1 MSKKR
6 HQARRHAL
14 QALYQWQMTG
24 DDLGEIINQFLADQ
38 DTGKFDVGYFRD
50 LLTGVAKNV
59 DTLDGHL
66 QPLLD
71 REVDKVDPVERA
83 ALRLG
88 VYELA
93 MHPEVPYRVVIN
105 EAVELAKV
113 FGAEQGHR
121 YVNGV
126 LDKLGKTL
134 RPFEKTAS

>member
-24 DDLGEIINQFLADQ
+24 EDLGEIVNQFLADQ
-38 DTGKFDVGYFRD
+38 DAGRFEVAYFRE
-50 LLTGVAKNV
+50 LLTGVAKNT
-59 DTLDGHL
+59 DTLDEHL
-66 QPLLD
+66 RPLLD
-71 REVDKVDPVERA
+71 RDVEKVDPVERA

-88 VYELA
+88 AFELA
-93 MHPEVPYRVVIN
+93 HHPEIPYRVVIN

-113 FGAEQGHR
+113 FGADQGHR

-126 LDKLGKTL
+126 LDKLSKTL
-134 RPFEKTAS
+134 RPFEKNAS

>member
-24 DDLGEIINQFLADQ
+24 EELGEIINQFLDDQ
-38 DTGKFDVGYFRD
+38 DASRFDIAYFRD
-50 LLTGVAKNV
+50 LLTGVATNV
-59 DTLDGHL
+59 DTLDSHL
-66 QPLLD
+66 RPLLD
-71 REVDKVDPVERA
+71 RDIEKVDPVERA

-93 MHPEVPYRVVIN
+93 MHPEIPYRVVIN

-113 FGAEQGHR
+113 FGAEKGHR

-126 LDKLGKTL
+126 LDKLSKTL
-134 RPFEKTAS
+134 RPFEKSAS